1 MKIPANQQL
10 PTANYSPYLQKS
22 FALKKTLLS
31 LLLLGAATALFAQQ
45 DTAKKSIDLGQIHG
59 NFQFDFQ
66 YYNPDSL
73 IGAPVVPEK
82 IRSNGFLNLFYSRGN
97 FTAGAR
103 LESYLPVLQGFD
115 PRYKDIGIANRFA
128 SYEYEGLHI
137 TAGNFYEQ
145 FGSGMV
151 LRAYWEPNLGV
162 DNSFD
167 GMRVKYNPIPGIYT
181 KVLIAKQRTF
191 FDRSPGIV
199 RGADGEINLNEL
211 IAKWSNKQFKLTV
224 GASGVSIYQKDEDPI
239 YILPENMA
247 AFGGRISVGYGKF
260 NFYSE
265 YSYKLNNPSAVNG
278 YIYRPGQSLLVT
290 ASYSQK
296 GFGVLLGV
304 KRLDNMDYRSD
315 RTATL
320 TNLTTNF
327 LPALTKQHTYNLA
340 ATIYPYGTLPN
351 GEMAAQGE
359 ISYKIKKGTKLGG
372 KYGTDLILNFSA
384 VNDIERTAADNDTF
398 GYRSNFLAISKTR
411 LFRDINIEITHK
423 WNKNLKTNL
432 MYMYFEYD
440 KDIVQFQNYTTTVYG
455 LVKGHIIVADFN
467 YKLTKKA
474 ALHVELQN
482 LYTKQ
487 DFGSWAMALV
497 ELSLAPHWFFSV
509 IDQYNYGNPDKAQ
522 RIHYVTGTVTYIRG
536 PHRLMATY
544 GRQRAGIFCVGGVC
558 RNVPASNGLTVSVTT
573 SF

>member
-1 MKIPANQQL
+1 MG
-10 PTANYSPYLQKS
+10 
-22 FALKKTLLS
+22 FALS
-31 LLLLGAATALFAQQ
+31 SQAQQ
-45 DTAKKSIDLGQIHG
+45 DTTKKQLDLGQIHG

-82 IRSNGFLNLFYSRGN
+82 IRSNGFMNLFYTRGN

-103 LESYLPVLQGFD
+103 LESYQNVLQGFD
-115 PRYKDIGIANRFA
+115 PRYKGTGIANRFA
-128 SYEYEGLHI
+128 SYEYDGLHV

-145 FGSGMV
+145 FGTGMV
-151 LRAYWEPNLGV
+151 LRSYWEPNLGV

-167 GMRVKYNPIPGIYT
+167 GMRVKFTPIPGIYT

-199 RGADGEINLNEL
+199 RAADAEINFNEL
-211 IAKWSNKQFKLTV
+211 ISKWNDKKFRLTL
-224 GASGVSIYQKDEDPI
+224 GGSGVSIYQKDEDPI
-239 YILPENMA
+239 YILPQNMA
-247 AFGGRISVGYGKF
+247 AFGGRINIAYGKF
-260 NFYSE
+260 NLYSE
-265 YSYKLNNPSAVNG
+265 YAYKMNDPSAVNH
-278 YIYRPGQSLLVT
+278 YIYRPGQALLVN

-327 LPALTKQHTYNLA
+327 LPALTRQHIYNLA
-340 ATIYPYGTLPN
+340 ATIYPYGTQPN

-372 KYGTDLILNFSA
+372 KYGTDLTLNFSA
-384 VNDIERTAADNDTF
+384 INDIQRTAAANDTF
-398 GYRSNFLAISKTR
+398 GYNSSFFAISKTR
-411 LFRDINIEITHK
+411 LFRDINFEVTHK
-423 WNKNLKTNL
+423 WNKNLKTTF
-432 MYMYFEYD
+432 MYMYFQYN
-440 KDIVQFQNYTTTVYG
+440 KDIVQFQNYNAVVYG
-455 LVKGHIIVADFN
+455 IVKGHIAVADIN
-467 YKLTKKA
+467 YKISKKTS
-474 ALHVELQN
+474 LHAELQN

-487 DFGSWAMALV
+487 DYGSWAMGMA
-497 ELSLAPHWFFSV
+497 EISLAPHWFFSV
-509 IDQYNYGNPDKAQ
+509 IDQYNYGNPHKEQ
-522 RIHYVTGTVTYIRG
+522 RIHYVTGTVTYTRG
-536 PHRLMATY
+536 AHRMMVTY

-558 RNVPASNGLTVSVTT
+558 RNVPASNGLTVSIST